1 MSTAAPHPS
10 PQAPHD
16 RGVWLIVLAGFMAL
30 AGPTFWDF
38 LFGDWSAYSQGHE
51 VLLLAATLWLLARQA
66 GALRALPDQPARWG
80 PMVLMGVGLL
90 LYALGRTQ
98 QFIRI
103 EMLSLWL
110 VFVAVLACL
119 KGWAA
124 LRQIWFLLLFSLF
137 IIPLPYSAVLTLTG
151 PLKEAVSIV
160 ASAVL
165 GAVGYPVGHAGVVI
179 TVGQYQLLVA
189 EACAGLHSMFILEA
203 MGLLYSNLMN
213 YRSWVRNVLL
223 AVLVVPLSFVANTLR
238 VMILV
243 VLTYHFGDGVGQ
255 GFLHHFAGLSLFALA
270 LALIGGLD
278 RVLGAVLPER
288 FRA

>member
-1 MSTAAPHPS
+1 M
-10 PQAPHD
+10 
-16 RGVWLIVLAGFMAL
+16 WLVVLAGFLTL

-38 LFGDWSAYSQGHE
+38 MFGEWSAYSQGHE
-51 VLLLAATLWLLARQA
+51 VLLLAATGWLLYRQA
-66 GALRALPDQPARWG
+66 GALRTLPDQPARWG
-80 PMVLMGVGLL
+80 GMAWLGLGLL

-110 VFVAVLACL
+110 IFVAVLVCI

-124 LRQIWFLLLFSLF
+124 LRQIWFVLLFSLF
-137 IIPLPYSAVLTLTG
+137 MIPLPYSVIMVVTG
-151 PLKEAVSIV
+151 PLKEAVSVV

-165 GAVGYPVGHAGVVI
+165 GVVGYPVGHAGVVI

-223 AVLVVPLSFVANTLR
+223 ALLVVPLSFVANTLR

-278 RVLGAVLPER
+278 RVLGALLPER